1 MHITKHFGQFL
12 ILAVFLTGAG
22 NSLRA
27 SEVLF
32 NSLDSTWS
40 NYTTGELFM
49 EGNILMEEG
58 FWHEAS
64 RVWSYAEKTHPHNR
78 VVKFKKGVCMSRI
91 GGHWDEVASQFEKVT
106 GPSLTLRYDPF
117 NPNQKLPPVEAWL
130 WLAEAQHRL
139 ERFEAAQSA
148 VDRYLAVVG
157 DKHSSLDWASSI
169 LDNVRFATRA
179 LNNKTSSR
187 VSPLP
192 MNSEAQETHPV
203 MTADGQLLF
212 FSSNRARSNG
222 SNHGRID
229 PDTREHYHDIY
240 QVRRLASG
248 DWGEPELLNVGLRNH
263 AHVVGSDAFGD
274 KLVVVDSDGWNH
286 ELKMTQRWERGW
298 TSAEPLDIDK
308 NIPTQGE
315 VAFFPDKSRLIASVK
330 SRKSIGGFDLFE
342 SQMEED
348 GRWSKLR
355 PLGSNVNTWGDEITP
370 FVAADGKTLFFAS
383 NGAEGM
389 GGFDVYRTTRNNAG
403 GWTQPEHLGAPI
415 NSVDD
420 DLAFVLD
427 AAGKVGF
434 LATRRQ
440 ATSSD
445 LDLYKAELNGSDL
458 LENEVVV
465 LSLNASGLEAS
476 ERPPALVIKDAQ
488 TGAIVQRVAPRST
501 EEVFQ
506 FIVNVGDE
514 VVVESEVLEASNQT
528 ELLRREISVPRGGEI
543 SSVELD
549 FKEVFVPESAVSS
562 DEQKGQPELSI
573 LVIETSKTPT
583 PGPVVEE
590 PVVEEPVVEE
600 PVVEEPVVE
609 EPVVEEPVVEEPVVE
624 VQPQRVKSQEDGSPI
639 SAPIA
644 PLALSADVDG
654 DMAIAI
660 QLYSGQVHTE
670 RMDLSPVVAQALT
683 AAGAGHPVLR
693 IEGSASDGPSTRADG
708 NMGLAS
714 SRAINVLLRLE
725 RALKKEG
732 LERNKDYTLEVVRR
746 VQPDGATPKD
756 FVGGDAH
763 PASFQYVRVDMRM
776 K

>member
-1 MHITKHFGQFL
+1 MHIIKHFVQFL
-12 ILAVFLTGAG
+12 MLVVFLTGAG

-32 NSLDSTWS
+32 SSLDSTWL
-40 NYTTGELFM
+40 NYTSGELFM

-64 RVWSYAEKTHPHNR
+64 RVWAYAEKTHPHNR
-78 VVKFKKGVCMSRI
+78 VVKFKRGVCMSRI

-117 NPNQKLPPVEAWL
+117 NPTQKLPPVEAWL

-139 ERFEAAQSA
+139 ERFEAAQSS
-148 VDRYLAVVG
+148 VDRYLDAVG
-157 DKHSSLDWASSI
+157 DKHPSLDWASSI

-187 VSPLP
+187 VFPLP

-240 QVRRLASG
+240 QVKRLASG

-263 AHVVGSDAFGD
+263 AYVVGSDAFGD

-342 SQMEED
+342 SQMEEN

-355 PLGSNVNTWGDEITP
+355 PLGSNVNTWRDEITP

-465 LSLNASGLEAS
+465 LSLDATGLEAG

-488 TGAIVQRVAPRST
+488 TGAIVQRVAARST

-506 FIVNVGDE
+506 FIVNAGDE
-514 VVVESEVLEASNQT
+514 VVVESEVITASNESQ
-528 ELLRREISVPRGGEI
+528 LLRREISVPRGGEI
-543 SSVELD
+543 SAVELD
-549 FKEVFVPESAVSS
+549 FEEVFVPESVVSS
-562 DEQKGQPELSI
+562 DEQEEQPELST
-573 LVIETSKTPT
+573 LVIETSKTPS
-583 PGPVVEE
+583 PE

-600 PVVEEPVVE
+600 PVVV
-609 EPVVEEPVVEEPVVE
+609 EPVVEEPVVE
-624 VQPQRVKSQEDGSPI
+624 VQPQRVKSQEDGSQI

-670 RMDLSPVVAQALT
+670 RMDLSPVVAQALA

-693 IEGSASDGPSTRADG
+693 IEGSASDGLSTRADG

-725 RALKKEG
+725 RALKEEG
-732 LERNKDYTLEVVRR
+732 LERNKDYSLEVVRR
-746 VQPDGATPKD
+746 VQPDGSTPKD
-756 FVGGDAH
+756 FVGSDAH

>member
-12 ILAVFLTGAG
+12 MLAVFLTGAG

-27 SEVLF
+27 AEVLF

-91 GGHWDEVASQFEKVT
+91 GGHWDEVAAQFEKVT

-139 ERFEAAQSA
+139 ERFEEAQSA
-148 VDRYLAVVG
+148 VDRYLEKVG
-157 DKHSSLDWASSI
+157 DKHPSLDWASSI

-187 VSPLP
+187 VFPLP

-342 SQMEED
+342 SQLEED

-427 AAGKVGF
+427 AVGKVGF
-434 LATRRQ
+434 LATRRE

-549 FKEVFVPESAVSS
+549 FEEVFVPESAVSS
-562 DEQKGQPELSI
+562 DEQKGQPELPI

-583 PGPVVEE
+583 PG
-590 PVVEEPVVEE
+590 
-600 PVVEEPVVE
+600 
-609 EPVVEEPVVEEPVVE
+609 PVVE

>member
-1 MHITKHFGQFL
+1 MHITKQFGQFL
-12 ILAVFLTGAG
+12 MLAVLLTGAG
-22 NSLRA
+22 NALRA

-40 NYTTGELFM
+40 NYTSGELFM

-64 RVWSYAEKTHPHNR
+64 RVWSYAEKTHPQNR
-78 VVKFKKGVCMSRI
+78 
-91 GGHWDEVASQFEKVT
+91 
-106 GPSLTLRYDPF
+106 
-117 NPNQKLPPVEAWL
+117 
-130 WLAEAQHRL
+130 AQHRL

-187 VSPLP
+187 VFPLP

-476 ERPPALVIKDAQ
+476 ERPPALVIKDAK

-506 FIVNVGDE
+506 FIVNAGDE
-514 VVVESEVLEASNQT
+514 VVVESEVLAASNETQ
-528 ELLRREISVPRGGEI
+528 LLRREIAVPRGCEI

-549 FKEVFVPESAVSS
+549 FEEVFVPESAVSS

-600 PVVEEPVVE
+600 PVV
-609 EPVVEEPVVEEPVVE
+609 
-624 VQPQRVKSQEDGSPI
+624 DGSPI

-714 SRAINVLLRLE
+714 SRAINVLLRLD

>member
-1 MHITKHFGQFL
+1 MHIKKHFGHFL
-12 ILAVFLTGAG
+12 ILSVFLTGAG
-22 NSLRA
+22 SSLRA

-32 NSLDSTWS
+32 NRLDSTWS

-64 RVWSYAEKTHPHNR
+64 RVWAYAEKTHPHNR

-179 LNNKTSSR
+179 LNNKTSSL
-187 VSPLP
+187 VFPLP

-342 SQMEED
+342 SQMGED

-434 LATRRQ
+434 LATRRK

-501 EEVFQ
+501 EGIFQ
-506 FIVNVGDE
+506 FIVHVGDE
-514 VVVESEVLEASNQT
+514 VVVESEVLAASNQT

-549 FKEVFVPESAVSS
+549 FEEVFVPESVVSS
-562 DEQKGQPELSI
+562 DEQEGQSELSI
-573 LVIETSKTPT
+573 LVIETSKTASPK
-583 PGPVVEE
+583 PVVVE
-590 PVVEEPVVEE
+590 PVVK
-600 PVVEEPVVE
+600 
-609 EPVVEEPVVEEPVVE
+609 
-624 VQPQRVKSQEDGSPI
+624 VQPQRVKSQEDGSQI

-654 DMAIAI
+654 DMAVAI

-670 RMDLSPVVAQALT
+670 RMDLSPVVATALT
-683 AAGAGHPVLR
+683 AAGVGHPLLR
-693 IEGSASDGPSTRADG
+693 IEGSASDGPSTRTDG
-708 NMGLAS
+708 NIGLAS

-725 RALKKEG
+725 RALKEEG
-732 LERNKDYTLEVVRR
+732 LERNKDYSLEVVRR

-756 FVGGDAH
+756 FVGRDAH

>member
-1 MHITKHFGQFL
+1 MHIKKHFGHFL
-12 ILAVFLTGAG
+12 ILSVFLTGAG
-22 NSLRA
+22 SSLRA
-27 SEVLF
+27 SDVLF
-32 NSLDSTWS
+32 NRLDSTWS

-64 RVWSYAEKTHPHNR
+64 RVWAYAEKTHPHNR

-187 VSPLP
+187 VFPLP

-342 SQMEED
+342 SQMGED

-389 GGFDVYRTTRNNAG
+389 GGFDVYRTTRNHAG

-476 ERPPALVIKDAQ
+476 ERPSALVIKDAQ

-501 EEVFQ
+501 EGIFQ
-506 FIVNVGDE
+506 FIVHAGDE
-514 VVVESEVLEASNQT
+514 VVVESEVLAASNQT

-549 FKEVFVPESAVSS
+549 FEEVFVPESVVSS
-562 DEQKGQPELSI
+562 DEQEGPSEWST
-573 LVIETSKTPT
+573 LVIETSKTASP
-583 PGPVVEE
+583 E
-590 PVVEEPVVEE
+590 PVVEEPVMDE
-600 PVVEEPVVE
+600 PVMDEPVLA
-609 EPVVEEPVVEEPVVE
+609 
-624 VQPQRVKSQEDGSPI
+624 VQPQAVKSQEDGSPI
-639 SAPIA
+639 SAPLA

-670 RMDLSPVVAQALT
+670 RMDLSPVVATALT
-683 AAGAGHPVLR
+683 AAGVGHPVLR

-725 RALKKEG
+725 RALKEEG
-732 LERNKDYTLEVVRR
+732 LERNKDYSLEVVRR

-756 FVGGDAH
+756 FVGSDAH

>member
-1 MHITKHFGQFL
+1 
-12 ILAVFLTGAG
+12 
-22 NSLRA
+22 
-27 SEVLF
+27 
-32 NSLDSTWS
+32 
-40 NYTTGELFM
+40 
-49 EGNILMEEG
+49 
-58 FWHEAS
+58 
-64 RVWSYAEKTHPHNR
+64 
-78 VVKFKKGVCMSRI
+78 
-91 GGHWDEVASQFEKVT
+91 
-106 GPSLTLRYDPF
+106 
-117 NPNQKLPPVEAWL
+117 
-130 WLAEAQHRL
+130 
-139 ERFEAAQSA
+139 
-148 VDRYLAVVG
+148 
-157 DKHSSLDWASSI
+157 
-169 LDNVRFATRA
+169 
-179 LNNKTSSR
+179 
-187 VSPLP
+187 
-192 MNSEAQETHPV
+192 
-203 MTADGQLLF
+203 
-212 FSSNRARSNG
+212 
-222 SNHGRID
+222 
-229 PDTREHYHDIY
+229 
-240 QVRRLASG
+240 
-248 DWGEPELLNVGLRNH
+248 
-263 AHVVGSDAFGD
+263 
-274 KLVVVDSDGWNH
+274 
-286 ELKMTQRWERGW
+286 
-298 TSAEPLDIDK
+298 
-308 NIPTQGE
+308 
-315 VAFFPDKSRLIASVK
+315 
-330 SRKSIGGFDLFE
+330 
-342 SQMEED
+342 
-348 GRWSKLR
+348 
-355 PLGSNVNTWGDEITP
+355 
-370 FVAADGKTLFFAS
+370 
-383 NGAEGM
+383 
-389 GGFDVYRTTRNNAG
+389 
-403 GWTQPEHLGAPI
+403 
-415 NSVDD
+415 
-420 DLAFVLD
+420 
-427 AAGKVGF
+427 
-434 LATRRQ
+434 
-440 ATSSD
+440 
-445 LDLYKAELNGSDL
+445 LNGSDL

-549 FKEVFVPESAVSS
+549 FEEVFVPESAVSS

-583 PGPVVEE
+583 PG

-746 VQPDGATPKD
+746 VQPDGATPKE